1 MDVNENGECMVEIPE
16 ELLIINTDVPLLSLV
31 EFVYPQFVVNMMNPN
46 YFDDG
51 AILCPTNDSVEQVND
66 FMLSLLGGEEVTYLS
81 SDTPCQSDEQ
91 DEVQSEWFTS
101 EFLNDI
107 KCSGIPNHK
116 LKLKTGVPIML
127 LRNID
132 QAKGLCN
139 GTRLQVNHLGK
150 KCNLC
155 NCNYWKKHW

>member
-1 MDVNENGECMVEIPE
+1 MKPG
-16 ELLIINTDVPLLSLV
+16 
-31 EFVYPQFVVNMMNPN
+31 

-51 AILCPTNDSVEQVND
+51 AILCPTNDSVEEVNE

-81 SDTPCQSDEQ
+81 SDTPCQSNVL
-91 DEVQSEWFTS
+91 DEVQFEWFTY

-107 KCSGIPNHK
+107 KCLGISNHK
-116 LKLKTGVPIML
+116 LRLKTSVPIML

-139 GTRLQVNHLGK
+139 GTRL
-150 KCNLC
+150 
-155 NCNYWKKHW
+155 